1 MNTSLTLYQL
11 RYQEIWGT
19 GCVCFFGREGGGTPL
34 RRSTNWAI
42 RRSDES
48 SLGILRCTICLTRH
62 GHKESYTDFNQ
73 APAQGQLYKFKF
85 EKFNLRV
92 GLEPTTS
99 WILVWRSTNWA
110 IRRSDE
116 SSLGILRCTF
126 FSVCVCVYMC
136 GCVRVPWISVWRS
149 NHWAIRLT
157 IRGVFIRVSGRCE
170 GEGHSIHLGVHSCVR
185 MLKFWITSMC
195 LWFYIIIYLY
205 LMLS

>member
-11 RYQEIWGT
+11 RYQETSWILVWRST
-19 GCVCFFGREGGGTPL
+19 NWDIRRSEEQAVCVFLGGKGGGGTPL

-73 APAQGQLYKFKF
+73 APAQGELYKFKF
-85 EKFNLRV
+85 EKFDLRV

-126 FSVCVCVYMC
+126 FSVCVCVC
-136 GCVRVPWISVWRS
+136 ICV
-149 NHWAIRLT
+149 
-157 IRGVFIRVSGRCE
+157 GVCVSHEYQCDV
-170 GEGHSIHLGVHSCVR
+170 L
-185 MLKFWITSMC
+185 ITE
-195 LWFYIIIYLY
+195 
-205 LMLS
+205 LSGWP